1 MSSYAFYFIGIVLVV
16 FVVGFVGFY
25 GYRLR
30 GARKKMGDDS
40 TARLGQ
46 LLRAAQPGEAPAVRN
61 VDAYEGGTGS
71 APSRSG
77 LEGNGLQGAEVESPS
92 ASGWGAQRMERVYE
106 RGPGLRGIAEE
117 PIFLRRDKSG
127 AVSFQV
133 GEKPAMPLK
142 YLLDAKARSTLD
154 QLSMRATAD
163 FGQSW
168 AILAS
173 EDEEGRLTVTR
184 LF

>member
-30 GARKKMGDDS
+30 SARKKMGDDS

-46 LLRAAQPGEAPAVRN
+46 LLRAAQPVAAPVVRS
-61 VDAYEGGTGS
+61 VDADERGPGS
-71 APSRSG
+71 APSGSVQQ
-77 LEGNGLQGAEVESPS
+77 GNGLHRAQAESPS
-92 ASGWGAQRMERVYE
+92 APGGGAARVERVYE

-117 PIFLRRDKSG
+117 PVFLRRDKSG
-127 AVSFQV
+127 EVSFQV

-142 YLLDAKARSTLD
+142 YLLDANARSALD

-184 LF
+184 LK

>member
-16 FVVGFVGFY
+16 FLIGFVGFY

-30 GARKKMGDDS
+30 GARKTMGDDS

-46 LLRAAQPGEAPAVRN
+46 LLGAAERVPPSVSFRGAEAP
-61 VDAYEGGTGS
+61 S
-71 APSRSG
+71 APDR
-77 LEGNGLQGAEVESPS
+77 GAPRV
-92 ASGWGAQRMERVYE
+92 ERVYE
-106 RGPGLRGIAEE
+106 RGPGIRGIAEE
-117 PIFLRRDKSG
+117 PVFLRKDKSG
-127 AVSFQV
+127 EVSFQV
-133 GEKPAMPLK
+133 GDKPAMPLK
-142 YLLDAKARSTLD
+142 YLLDAKARFALD